1 MKKKNL
7 GLIIVLAVWMVA
19 SLACKIGPI
28 SIDIPGQQGSPE
40 PDAAETTQAPDQQ
53 LPGETLT
60 PNQGFL
66 PSGVLISTGDGIGI
80 SFFNTAGQII
90 TELKTPGL
98 QYAARSAVHLAGTV
112 SGPIMTPLVYHAWDP
127 QSRVKI
133 NINDTITIMAEQ
145 PDFYALAGAA
155 GQSVMAYST
164 VTYNADNSGITS
176 NLYFG
181 TLEQLTGGGGLVY
194 SESSNQSLA
203 NYPLAVNAQN
213 NTPLGF
219 WYSKQMYGI
228 GGIIFPPQK
237 GFYYYDASSNSV
249 TTWLDDSRIP
259 QGFSPDHVWIASN
272 TSNNPDHSL
281 TIYNFSNG
289 TSIYLPI
296 LPESTSGAGYAEFS
310 PDDQYVAWMEA
321 SGFMMG
327 DPPDFHSRVRV
338 ASTTGSVLLNL
349 NDDGFNGIAGYT
361 VSWVQPVAW
370 LDNQTLL
377 VQVGGI
383 ESGQNT
389 VTKVNVP
396 DGAIS
401 LFTGGSFV
409 GLYYP

>member
-1 MKKKNL
+1 MKKNYL
-7 GLIIVLAVWMVA
+7 GLSVVLAVWMA
-19 SLACKIGPI
+19 AGLACKIGPI
-28 SIDIPGQQGSPE
+28 TIDLPGQQVSPE
-40 PDAAETTQAPDQQ
+40 PGFVETTQAPDQQ
-53 LPGETLT
+53 VPGETPV
-60 PNQGFL
+60 PNQGLF
-66 PSGVLISTGDGIGI
+66 PSGVLISTGDEIGI

-90 TELKTPGL
+90 TELQTPGL

-133 NINDTITIMAEQ
+133 NVNDTITVMAEQ

-219 WYSKQMYGI
+219 WFSKQMYGI

-289 TSIYLPI
+289 TSVYLPI

-321 SGFMMG
+321 NGFMMG

-338 ASTTGSVLLNL
+338 ASTTGSVLFNL
-349 NDDGFNGIAGYT
+349 TDDAFNGIAGFT

-383 ESGQNT
+383 DSGQNS
-389 VTKVNVP
+389 VAKVNVP

-401 LFTGGSFV
+401 LFTSGSFV

>member
-1 MKKKNL
+1 MKKNNL
-7 GLIIVLAVWMVA
+7 GLVVVLAVWMAA

-28 SIDIPGQQGSPE
+28 SIDIPGQQDSPE
-40 PDAAETTQAPDQQ
+40 PGAVETTQAPDQQ
-53 LPGETLT
+53 LPGET
-60 PNQGFL
+60 PAPDQGFL

-90 TELKTPGL
+90 TELQTPGL

-133 NINDTITIMAEQ
+133 NINDTITVMAEQ

-219 WYSKQMYGI
+219 WFSKQMYGI

-289 TSIYLPI
+289 TSVYLPI

-349 NDDGFNGIAGYT
+349 TDDAFNGIAGYT

-370 LDNQTLL
+370 LDNQTSA
-377 VQVGGI
+377 GPGWR
-383 ESGQNT
+383 
-389 VTKVNVP
+389 
-396 DGAIS
+396 
-401 LFTGGSFV
+401 
-409 GLYYP
+409 Y

>member
-1 MKKKNL
+1 MKKNIL
-7 GLIIVLAVWMVA
+7 GLFVVLAVWMTA

-28 SIDIPGQQGSPE
+28 SIDLPVQQASQEPGPV
-40 PDAAETTQAPDQQ
+40 DTTQAPDQQ
-53 LPGETLT
+53 EPGET
-60 PNQGFL
+60 PASGQGL
-66 PSGVLISTGDGIGI
+66 LASGVLIDTGDGFGI
-80 SFFNTAGQII
+80 SFFNTASQVI
-90 TELKTPGL
+90 TELQTPGL
-98 QYAARSAVHLAGTV
+98 QYAARSSVHLAGTV

-133 NINDTITIMAEQ
+133 NINDTITVMAEQ
-145 PDFYALAGAA
+145 PDFYALAGAP
-155 GQSVMAYST
+155 GQSVMVYST
-164 VTYNADNSGITS
+164 VTYNADYSGITS

-181 TLEQLTGGGGLVY
+181 SLEQLTGGGGLVY
-194 SESSNQSLA
+194 SESSNQSFA
-203 NYPLAVNAQN
+203 DYPLAVNAQN

-219 WYSKQMYGI
+219 WFSKQMYGI
-228 GGIIFPPQK
+228 GDIIFPPQK

-259 QGFSPDHVWIASN
+259 QGFSLDHIWVASN

-289 TSIYLPI
+289 ASVYLPI

-321 SGFMMG
+321 SGFMMS

-338 ASTTGSVLLNL
+338 ATNAGNALLDL
-349 NDDGFNGIAGYT
+349 TDVTFNGVAGFPVT
-361 VSWVQPVAW
+361 WVQPVAW
-370 LDNQTLL
+370 MDNQTLL

-383 ESGQNT
+383 DSGQNM
-389 VTKVNVP
+389 VVKVNMP
-396 DGAIS
+396 DGS
-401 LFTGGSFV
+401 LSPFSNGSFV